1 MYKDKDNAHAYFD
14 YDVALSKRKQTLK
27 LSLLLITIFPK
38 LLLRWEARKRFLLRI
53 HIHGII
59 FHNCSLVPDALSVLY
74 FSIHAIKF
82 RVYSFSLCR

>member
-38 LLLRWEARKRFLLRI
+38 LLLRWRSKKKI
-53 HIHGII
+53 
-59 FHNCSLVPDALSVLY
+59 SLEDSY
-74 FSIHAIKF
+74 SWNHFSQLFA
-82 RVYSFSLCR
+82 SP